1 MKVLTCFALALMVQ
15 ITGDPGI
22 PGNTP
27 INKIQVI
34 GSHNSY
40 KRAVDPALF
49 RAMMARDSTRVKTLA
64 YAHIP
69 IEEQLAMGL
78 CNLEIDVYRDEK
90 GGRYAHPAGLVL
102 VPGQAPYD
110 PNGEM
115 LKPGYKVFHVP
126 DYDFRTDAYTLKGIL
141 KELRNW
147 SITHPDHYPVFIT
160 LEAKGGDP
168 GSGTEELNTKAFD
181 ELDETLVKTLGKEYL
196 LTPDEVRGQYAT
208 LENAVLHGNWPALN
222 AARGKYLFVL
232 DDKNVKRATYQEG
245 HPSLK
250 GRVLFI
256 NADPGTPEA
265 AVMIMNNPKAPEIK
279 ELVRKGYI
287 IRTRADSDTKEARAN
302 DRSGFEAAC
311 NSGAQIIT
319 TDYYLKSTYFDSPY
333 QVYFEGDKKYIRLNP
348 VNYNGKK

>member
-1 MKVLTCFALALMVQ
+1 MKMLTCFILVFLAQ
-15 ITGDPGI
+15 IIGGHDI

-40 KRAVDPALF
+40 KRAIDPALF
-49 RAMMARDSTRVKTLA
+49 KAMMKKDSARVQGLA

-69 IEEQLAMGL
+69 IEEQLAIGL

-90 GGRYAHPAGLVL
+90 GGKYAHPKGLDL
-102 VPGQAPYD
+102 VPGQPPYD

-115 LKPGYKVFHVP
+115 LKPGYKVFHIP
-126 DYDFRTDAYTLKGIL
+126 DYDFRTDAYTLEGIL
-141 KELRNW
+141 KKLRNW
-147 SITHPDHYPVFIT
+147 SATHPDHYPVFIT
-160 LEAKGGDP
+160 LEAKGGEP

-181 ELDETLVKTLGKEYL
+181 ELDETLVRNLGRKYL
-196 LTPDEVRGQYAT
+196 LTPDDVRGQYAT
-208 LENAVLHGNWPALN
+208 LEDAVLHGNWPTLN
-222 AARGKYLFVL
+222 AAKGKYLFVL
-232 DDKNVKRATYQEG
+232 DDKSDKRATYLEG

-250 GRVLFI
+250 GRILFV
-256 NADPGTPEA
+256 NAEPGTLEA
-265 AVMIMNNPKAPEIK
+265 AVMIRNNPKAPEIK
-279 ELVRKGYI
+279 ELVQKGYL
-287 IRTRADSDTKEARAN
+287 IRTRADSDTKEARTN

-319 TDYYLKSTYFDSPY
+319 TDYYIKSTYFDSPY

-348 VNYNGKK
+348 VTNNSK